1 MTPRWR
7 CASAIVGV
15 ALAMLLYHGSAVE
28 AQEVAVPVDVQVPL
42 MAKIL
47 AFDRK
52 LGEHTKDDVV
62 LGVLYQ
68 GRFRMSASVAQEV
81 QDAVKRLAPD
91 AVVGRRMRSVAID
104 LDETPDLGATLT
116 RHGVTVLYV
125 TPLRAAD
132 LGAISV
138 TSRSAGITTMTG
150 VPSYVETGLAIGIG
164 MRGTRPE
171 IVINLVASR
180 AEGADL
186 NAQLLK
192 LARIVH

>member
-1 MTPRWR
+1 ML
-7 CASAIVGV
+7 GV
-15 ALAMLLYHGSAVE
+15 SLAMLLSHGSAVE

-47 AFDRK
+47 GFDRK
-52 LGEHTKDDVV
+52 LDEHSKDDVV

-68 GRFRMSASVAQEV
+68 GRFRMSVSVAQEV

-132 LGAISV
+132 LAAISV
-138 TSRSAGITTMTG
+138 TSRTAGVTTMTG

>member
-1 MTPRWR
+1 MLG
-7 CASAIVGV
+7 I
-15 ALAMLLYHGSAVE
+15 ALAMPLYHGSAVE

-47 AFDRK
+47 GFDRK
-52 LGEHTKDDVV
+52 LDDSKDDVV

-68 GRFRMSASVAQEV
+68 GRFRMSASVAKEV

-138 TSRSAGITTMTG
+138 TSRSSGITTMTG

-192 LARIVH
+192 LARIVQ